1 MSFWEKTKQTLRSFM
16 NGRNGVDQLST
27 GLLVAGL
34 LCYLLSSILG
44 SFVNRPLLAV
54 LSMLLHFV
62 GFAAYVLCIYRMFS
76 RQLDKRRAENR
87 RYVAFM
93 ERQKKKRTQ
102 AVNRFKNRK
111 IYKYFKC
118 PGCKAWL
125 RLKRGSGVV
134 TITCS
139 RCHNSF
145 TQKS

>member
-1 MSFWEKTKQTLRSFM
+1 MSFWEKIKQSLRSFM
-16 NGRNGVDQLST
+16 NGRNGADHFSMALLWT
-27 GLLVAGL
+27 GLIF
-34 LCYLLSSILG
+34 YLLSSIIG
-44 SFVNRPLLAV
+44 SIQGAFIWPLLG
-54 LSMLLHFV
+54 MLLNLA
-62 GFAAYVLCIYRMFS
+62 GFAAYGYSIFRIFS
-76 RQLDKRRAENR
+76 RNLDKRRAENR
-87 RYVAFM
+87 RYVTAM

-139 RCHNSF
+139 RCHTSF

>member
-1 MSFWEKTKQTLRSFM
+1 MSFWEKIKQTLRSFM
-16 NGRNGVDQLST
+16 NGRNGVDQLGMT
-27 GLLVAGL
+27 LLWGGLALNL
-34 LCYLLSSILG
+34 LASILG
-44 SFVNRPLLAV
+44 SFVNRPLLAMV
-54 LSMLLHFV
+54 SMLLSFA
-62 GFAAYVLCIYRMFS
+62 GLAAYVFCIYRMFS
-76 RQLDKRRAENR
+76 RNLDKRRAENR
-87 RYVAFM
+87 RYVTFRD
-93 ERQKKKRTQ
+93 RQKKKRTQ

-139 RCHNSF
+139 RCHTSF

>member
-1 MSFWEKTKQTLRSFM
+1 MSFWEKIKQTLRSFM

-27 GLLVAGL
+27 ALLLGGL

-44 SFVNRPLLAV
+44 SFVGRPVLAI
-54 LSMLLHFV
+54 LSMLFSFAGL
-62 GFAAYVLCIYRMFS
+62 AAYMLCIYRMFS
-76 RQLDKRRAENR
+76 RNLDKRRAENR
-87 RYVAFM
+87 RFVAFAD
-93 ERQKKKRTQ
+93 RQKKKRTQ
-102 AVNRFKNRK
+102 AANRFKNRR

-139 RCHNSF
+139 RCHTSF